1 MSGSKSEFIYGEGF
15 TGPRPL
21 RDYMKKD
28 FTFRLQISFEI
39 GLINQR
45 LAVEII
51 IFVRIIL
58 HGVFCC

>member
-21 RDYMKKD
+21 PNFMKKD

-45 LAVEII
+45 LAVENS
-51 IFVRIIL
+51 FRTNNFA
-58 HGVFCC
+58 GSFCC